1 MGGLKPGT
9 GSALVYRRACEGGR
23 AVGSTAVLAGT
34 GALARTT
41 EWQIWQT
48 VQPEQS
54 AWAWPLA

>member
-1 MGGLKPGT
+1 MGGLKPGMA
-9 GSALVYRRACEGGR
+9 SALAYWRKCDGGR
-23 AVGSTAVLAGT
+23 AEGSSAVRLGT
-34 GALARTT
+34 GLLARTT